1 MGRNSTRYRASDPSR
16 DTQAGD
22 ERKPAANPTA
32 KPIEFLDAHLCLAGG
47 NKRILSPISIE
58 GDSLV
63 DRTLDHASTFQIPDN
78 TLPPA
83 DVLLSGST
91 PDHQEI
97 HMKRAPFAALIA
109 TILVATITLTLTAGP
124 PLICHPYEIGNAN
137 CLPWGKDRW
146 EAPRQLKRNLV
157 EQVLDRLDATM
168 PAIVRME
175 TIRRAVIAAGND
187 GSVVGRELVAR
198 LMARA
203 LDAEAAGRT
212 EAMAWFDVGFLV
224 QSMDQ
229 FNVCYVR
236 GLGVN
241 DNIVGYAW
249 IARGLQLRGTDDP
262 QMNFAAALVTALY
275 DPDKSAKHMDIA
287 RAGAVKDRLLAAN
300 IKRFKS
306 ELGKHLDHH
315 RRNYQRSHGG

>member
-1 MGRNSTRYRASDPSR
+1 
-16 DTQAGD
+16 
-22 ERKPAANPTA
+22 
-32 KPIEFLDAHLCLAGG
+32 
-47 NKRILSPISIE
+47 
-58 GDSLV
+58 
-63 DRTLDHASTFQIPDN
+63 
-78 TLPPA
+78 
-83 DVLLSGST
+83 
-91 PDHQEI
+91 
-97 HMKRAPFAALIA
+97 MKRAPFAALIA
-109 TILVATITLTLTAGP
+109 TILVATITLTSTAGP
-124 PLICHPYEIGNAN
+124 PLICHPFEIGNAN

-146 EAPRQLKRNLV
+146 EAPPQLKRNLV

-187 GSVVGRELVAR
+187 GSVVGRELVTR

-229 FNVCYVR
+229 FNVSHVR

-249 IARGLQLRGTDDP
+249 IARGLQLRETDDP

-287 RAGAVKDRLLAAN
+287 RAGATKDRLLAAN
-300 IKRFKS
+300 IKRFET
-306 ELGKHLDHH
+306 ELGEHLDHH